1 MSHTERKNLFPFTKT
16 FYSVVLDRGIGY
28 LTLLREQEQYSQPLM
43 LANVSL
49 LASNSKRPTMGQAY
63 SAYANSITKQ
73 QSQDCKDPIVEKST
87 DNLIKE
93 RGKVYG
99 HFADGALIMRGL
111 KEQMHKAP
119 GWNSLRPEQKEAL
132 DMIQHKIGRILNG
145 NTDYPDSWADIAGY
159 ASLVDKILRGE
170 NP

>member
-1 MSHTERKNLFPFTKT
+1 MEREYK
-16 FYSVVLDRGIGY
+16 DC
-28 LTLLREQEQYSQPLM
+28 E
-43 LANVSL
+43 
-49 LASNSKRPTMGQAY
+49 NSTP
-63 SAYANSITKQ
+63 KQ
-73 QSQDCKDPIVEKST
+73 QSQDSKDPIVEKST
-87 DNLIKE
+87 DNLIEE

-119 GWNSLRPEQKEAL
+119 GWKNLRLAQQEAL

-145 NTDYPDSWADIAGY
+145 DPDYIDNWDDIAGY
-159 ASLVDKILRGE
+159 SQLVSKLLRGE

>member
-1 MSHTERKNLFPFTKT
+1 ME
-16 FYSVVLDRGIGY
+16 
-28 LTLLREQEQYSQPLM
+28 
-43 LANVSL
+43 
-49 LASNSKRPTMGQAY
+49 QAY
-63 SAYANSITKQ
+63 SAYVNSITNQ

-87 DNLIKE
+87 ENLIEE

-111 KEQMHKAP
+111 KERMHKVP
-119 GWNSLRPEQKEAL
+119 GWRNLRPAQQEAL

-145 NTDYPDSWADIAGY
+145 DPDYVDNWDDIAGY
-159 ASLVDKILRGE
+159 SQLVAKLLRGE